1 METRAFER
9 QPLGVVDLD
18 FCFACQLIWFDSFE
32 SQLLTPGG
40 VLQVFK
46 ALSERQ
52 AATRN
57 PLPALLSCPR
67 CQARLTLTHDLQ
79 HTTRFTYFRC
89 EFGHGHLTPFFQFL
103 LEKSFVRPITGAE
116 LAQLKAKVKM
126 VQCSSCG
133 APVDLEHDTACRYC
147 AAPVSILDPEAALKT
162 IDALSLAQTRLASVD
177 VDTLAQALLMPRPA
191 EESRSHPLGDLVALG
206 IAAVAAR
213 LLSPK

>member
-1 METRAFER
+1 METREFER
-9 QPLGVVDLD
+9 QPLGVIGLD

-32 SQLLTPGG
+32 SQQLTPGG
-40 VLQVFK
+40 ILQVFK
-46 ALSERQ
+46 TLSERQ

-57 PLPALLSCPR
+57 PLPALVSCPR
-67 CQARLTLTHDLQ
+67 CGARLALTHDLQ

-126 VQCSSCG
+126 VQCSNCG

-147 AAPVSILDPEAALKT
+147 GAPVSILDPEAAAKT
-162 IDALSLAQTRLASVD
+162 VDALSVAQTRLASID
-177 VDTLAQALLMPRPA
+177 VDALAHALLMQRPA
-191 EESRSHPLGDLVALG
+191 DGSRSLPFGDLVAMG